1 MSRGIGA
8 LQREILDVVQQNAAG
23 GAPAGKVA
31 AMSTGQIEQKLSRRP
46 KPQRRSVNRALRGLR
61 IRALLVAL
69 DDDDDQPRDS
79 LGSWTELMWT
89 TPAEYS
95 RASSEDDARRV
106 LAGGFSKESEDDA

>member
-1 MSRGIGA
+1 MV
-8 LQREILDVVQQNAAG
+8 EKNAAG

-31 AMSTGQIEQKLSRRP
+31 AMSTGQIEQRLSRSP

-61 IRALLVAL
+61 IRELLVAL

-89 TPAEYS
+89 TPAEYL
-95 RASSEDDARRV
+95 RADSEDIARRV
-106 LAGGFSKESEDDA
+106 LAGGFSEEREDDA